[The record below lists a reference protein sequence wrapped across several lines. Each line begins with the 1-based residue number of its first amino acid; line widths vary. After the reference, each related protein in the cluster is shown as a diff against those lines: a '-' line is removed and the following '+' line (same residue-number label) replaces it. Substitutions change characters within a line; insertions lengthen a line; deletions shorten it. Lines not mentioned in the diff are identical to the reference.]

1 MKESKI
7 IIPASTEIF
16 MLLFWPFI
24 NKYNIGIKWGYRNCM
39 DPLMVCSFQI
49 VEKNQ
54 VLRLFGDCLSRL
66 WGQPLSDLVSIGYL
80 NSGELRISIN
90 KDKPFSIKVR

>member
-1 MKESKI
+1 
-7 IIPASTEIF
+7 

-39 DPLMVCSFQI
+39 DPLMVCTFQI
-49 VEKNQ
+49 VEKPHI
-54 VLRLFGDCLSRL
+54 LRLFGDSMARL
-66 WGQPLSDLVSIGYL
+66 WGQPLSDVSNIGYL

-90 KDKPFSIKVR
+90 KDKPFTIKVR